1 MIVLELLA
9 LSDWYN
15 VSEVIEIAKGK
26 NELPTNLKKG
36 FKQIK
41 RVSKWQLK
49 K

>member
-1 MIVLELLA
+1 MIVLKLLA
-9 LSDWYN
+9 LNDWYN
-15 VSEVIEIAKGK
+15 VAECVEIAKGK

-41 RVSKWQLK
+41 RISKWQLK